1 MNSDL
6 TDERRMLQ
14 ESLRRTLERNA
25 GSESCALWQ
34 VLADMGAGAALLS
47 EAAGGMGGTGA
58 DIALV
63 AEEIGRAG
71 AVVPMIDSVLLG
83 AGVLAAAGGHE
94 ALITALIGGST
105 RAALADTEPGARYD
119 PAVNTRAR
127 RQGGDWQLS
136 GEKSPV
142 VGGEDADWL
151 VVTAADEDGVAGL
164 YLVAGDAPGLSRRG
178 YSLMD
183 GGRGAD
189 ITFVAVP
196 GQRLGGHDLLDRPL
210 AAAVLAVCADAVG
223 TIARVLDMTTEH
235 LRTRHQ
241 FGRPIGAFQALAHRL
256 ADLVIEAEGA
266 RSAVVNLAEHLDAPP
281 MLRER
286 HVSATKVTVGETARL
301 VAEEAIQMHGGIG
314 LTQEYGLG
322 ALARR
327 LLAAEARFGDA
338 DYHLDRFAM
347 LGRAG

>member
-1 MNSDL
+1 MDFNLSN
-6 TDERRMLQ
+6 EHRMLQ
-14 ESLRRTLERNA
+14 DSLRRTLERGE
-25 GSESCALWQ
+25 GSDGRKLWQ
-34 VLADMGAGAALLS
+34 ALAEMGAGAALLP

-83 AGVLAAAGGHE
+83 AGVLVAAGGHE
-94 ALITALIGGST
+94 ALVAALVSG
-105 RAALADTEPGARYD
+105 RAHAALADIEPGARYD
-119 PAVNTRAR
+119 PITNTRACK
-127 RQGGDWQLS
+127 QGDGWLLR

-151 VVTAADEDGVAGL
+151 IVTAADDDGVAGL

-189 ITFVAVP
+189 IALDEVP

-223 TIARVLDMTTEH
+223 TITRVLDMTTEH
-235 LRTRHQ
+235 LRTRRQ
-241 FGRPIGAFQALAHRL
+241 FGQPIGTFQALAHRL
-256 ADLVIEAEGA
+256 ADLVIDAEGA
-266 RSAVVNLAEHLDAPP
+266 RSAVANLADHLDAQP

-286 HVSATKVTVGETARL
+286 HVSAAKVTVGETARL

-322 ALARR
+322 VLARR
-327 LLAAEARFGDA
+327 LLAADARFGDA
-338 DYHLDRFAM
+338 DHHLDRFTM
-347 LGRAG
+347 LGRAR